1 MKNLYKV
8 KCILC
13 VVLLAVLI
21 SSCKKGLDYENTG
34 AINPKNVWTDSVLI
48 KAYLNDVYGGLMPG
62 WPIGSGANADEA
74 INGSGGNLGSFQ
86 QGIVDVAT
94 NFTNLDYNY
103 IDKTN
108 YFIDQLADAPESVIS
123 ISTKNRL
130 IGEAKF
136 WRAFTYW
143 GMVSVVGGVPL
154 ILHTQDGN
162 DLNSLKVPRSKTSEC
177 VSQIIQDLDEAAAN
191 LPPNYSG
198 VDYGRINRVA
208 ALGLKARILLWYA
221 SPLFNTTNDQVRWNN
236 AYDAAKEAVHA
247 ADVAGFGL
255 FENYRLIWY
264 SRNKEQIMTRQY
276 YYPDSYMNF
285 APIRPLVFTNG
296 STNNDQPILPLLLAY
311 PKRDGSPLQFD
322 QNLLSNA
329 SYNQQ
334 FLTDF
339 YTNRDDRFYATIWSG
354 GTVYPTPDVNV
365 IGMTAPRSHTYWQ
378 AWTWKETAIP
388 STVLPEKDIT
398 QFSGIS
404 PLIQNGDENG
414 VSGFFQ
420 RKGLDTTLNAINLVG
435 VAANSKSW
443 FSPMRY
449 AELLLILA
457 ESANEAGHSNEALN
471 ALFPIRKRAGIK
483 AGASENYGIT
493 AISQADI
500 RKVIMN
506 ERQVELAF
514 EGFRFSD
521 LRRWKRYD
529 VLNSQGTRKGL
540 FLMLN
545 KGQALPSNTDNIMTA
560 IVRSKFSA
568 VIVENLD
575 KNKSANQSY
584 KLSFNHWFNSLNPAQ
599 ISVTPEQLPQNKEWG
614 GTFDP
619 LL

>member
-13 VVLLAVLI
+13 FVLLAVLI

-143 GMVSVVGGVPL
+143 GMVNVVGGVPL

-177 VSQIIQDLDEAAAN
+177 VAQIIKDLDEAAAN

-285 APIRPLVFTNG
+285 APIRPLIFTNG

-322 QNLLSNA
+322 QNQLSNA

-545 KGQALPSNTDNIMTA
+545 KGQALPRNTDNIMTA